1 MRTYEALLPAARRD
15 PHGTDFTELRL
26 AYARSSGYDPY
37 LFAKDAA
44 EAFAKVTLARQVGDV
59 AGLIRALNALLDV
72 RFLEVEAHGLAMSA
86 YKRVGD
92 NLTSAYHPSV
102 VDGCMSS
109 IFQSGDG
116 QSFDSAFQVITAS
129 EEWAVLRA
137 LGLDPSERRLI
148 KYRDRCYDLFLCPK
162 GETGEIWFDID
173 AICRHL
179 SMDEVFKIVS
189 GRQALPGEQP
199 VTGDEQR
206 AEPARRTKS
215 IADKVCIVSFSCLVL
230 GVLLMGYAHTTDIRA
245 LGIAGAV
252 VSLLSTLGAM
262 AGAVLLVS
270 AASEWGTRWRPLWV
284 GEIGF
289 GWEVQPTLIVAG

>member
-15 PHGTDFTELRL
+15 PRGTDFTELRL
-26 AYARSSGYDPY
+26 AYARSSRYDPY

-44 EAFAKVTLARQVGDV
+44 EAFAKATLARQVGDV
-59 AGLIRALNALLDV
+59 AGLIKALNALLDV

-92 NLTSAYHPSV
+92 HLTSAYHRSV

-116 QSFDSAFQVITAS
+116 QSFDSAFQVVTAS

-137 LGLDPSERRLI
+137 LGLDPSERRLV
-148 KYRDRCYDLFLCPK
+148 KYRDRCYDLFSCPE
-162 GETGEIWFDID
+162 GETGEIYFDID
-173 AICRHL
+173 AICQHL
-179 SMDEVFKIVS
+179 GMDEVVKIVS
-189 GRQALPGEQP
+189 GRQALPGEP
-199 VTGDEQR
+199 PATGEEQR

-215 IADKVCIVSFSCLVL
+215 IAGKVCIVSFSCLVL
-230 GVLLMGYAHTTDIRA
+230 GVLLMGYAHTRDIGA

-262 AGAVLLVS
+262 AGAVLAVS
-270 AASEWGTRWRPLWV
+270 AASE
-284 GEIGF
+284 
-289 GWEVQPTLIVAG
+289 

>member
-1 MRTYEALLPAARRD
+1 VRTYEALLPAARRD
-15 PHGTDFTELRL
+15 PRGTDFTELRL

-44 EAFAKVTLARQVGDV
+44 EAFAKATLARQVGDV
-59 AGLIRALNALLDV
+59 AGLIKALNALLDV

-92 NLTSAYHPSV
+92 NLTSAYHRSV

-137 LGLDPSERRLI
+137 LDLDPSGRRLV
-148 KYRDRCYDLFLCPK
+148 KYRDRCYDLFSCPK
-162 GETGEIWFDID
+162 GGAGETGEIYFDID

-179 SMDEVFKIVS
+179 GMDVVAKILF
-189 GRQALPGEQP
+189 GEQALPGEQP

-206 AEPARRTKS
+206 AEPVRRTKS
-215 IADKVCIVSFSCLVL
+215 LADKVCIVSFSCLVL
-230 GVLLMGYAHTTDIRA
+230 GVLLMGYAHTRDIGA

-270 AASEWGTRWRPLWV
+270 AASEWG
-284 GEIGF
+284 
-289 GWEVQPTLIVAG
+289 AG